1 MKQFLPFEQKMRS
14 VGLGDAAIGAFHRCF
29 DTLVTN
35 QSGMIPESSILP
47 ASDVTNWDD
56 IMSGTTPASADII
69 SQSVCIKLNG
79 GLGTSMGLQKAK
91 SLLPVKGDLTF
102 LDLIV
107 KQVKHLRDISGTPVR
122 LLLMNSFSTSKDT
135 LAYLEKYAKDGF
147 NNPAEME
154 LMQNRVPKILQDS
167 LTPATWAQNPDQEW
181 CPPGHGDIYPA
192 LLGSGWLD
200 RLLADG
206 VKYAF
211 ISNADNL
218 GAQIDLRF
226 LRWFAESGA
235 PFVMEVT
242 RRTEADKKGG
252 HLAIRRSDGQLIL
265 REVAQC
271 PDDDLPQFQSINEH
285 RFFNTNSLWIR
296 LDDLRGIL
304 NKNDGVLPLP
314 TIRNNKTIDP
324 RDPSSPAVYQLE
336 TAMGAG
342 IECFPGAKAVNV
354 PRSRFFPVKTT
365 SDLLLLRSDAI
376 NIDQEGKVSLAPSRN
391 GIAPI
396 VNLDPKCY
404 KLVDSLDSLGV
415 PSLIKVDKLSVQGK
429 VHFPDGIALKGT
441 VILVND
447 SEKTMTVSL

>member
-1 MKQFLPFEQKMRS
+1 MEQFLPFEQKMRS

-242 RRTEADKKGG
+242 
-252 HLAIRRSDGQLIL
+252 
-265 REVAQC
+265 
-271 PDDDLPQFQSINEH
+271 
-285 RFFNTNSLWIR
+285 
-296 LDDLRGIL
+296 
-304 NKNDGVLPLP
+304 
-314 TIRNNKTIDP
+314 
-324 RDPSSPAVYQLE
+324 
-336 TAMGAG
+336 
-342 IECFPGAKAVNV
+342 
-354 PRSRFFPVKTT
+354 
-365 SDLLLLRSDAI
+365 
-376 NIDQEGKVSLAPSRN
+376 
-391 GIAPI
+391 
-396 VNLDPKCY
+396 
-404 KLVDSLDSLGV
+404 
-415 PSLIKVDKLSVQGK
+415 
-429 VHFPDGIALKGT
+429 
-441 VILVND
+441 
-447 SEKTMTVSL
+447 

>member
-1 MKQFLPFEQKMRS
+1 
-14 VGLGDAAIGAFHRCF
+14 GDAAIGAFHRCF

-391 GIAPI
+391 GIA
-396 VNLDPKCY
+396 
-404 KLVDSLDSLGV
+404 
-415 PSLIKVDKLSVQGK
+415 
-429 VHFPDGIALKGT
+429 
-441 VILVND
+441 
-447 SEKTMTVSL
+447 